1 MLEKYKF
8 SGMLFI
14 FNYFQF
20 FIIGACMGSFLNV
33 VIYRFQNNLSII
45 KPRSFCPKCKN
56 VISIRENIPLISY
69 LIQKGK
75 CLSCNQSIS
84 LRYPLVEL
92 ITGILFAVFVHSSPS
107 FYSYNSNFLFNTFY
121 SWLFLSILI
130 SISLIDIDSFWI
142 PQGLINFGFASGILG
157 LIYMSIFNNDQF
169 INGYLMVKGLS
180 TAAISYG
187 SFELLRYFAK
197 CIFKKDAIGKGDS
210 KLVAMLALWLGPLGI
225 LFAVGISYII
235 ASIYCLIGLFTNLV
249 RLNQVIPF
257 GPFLSLGGL
266 LVWLLGNDL
275 IIERI
280 LRI

>member
-1 MLEKYKF
+1 ML
-8 SGMLFI
+8 LT

-20 FIIGACMGSFLNV
+20 FIIGTCIGSFLNV
-33 VIYRFQNNLSII
+33 IIYRFQNNLSII

-75 CLSCNQSIS
+75 CLSCNKSIS
-84 LRYPLVEL
+84 FRYPLVEL
-92 ITGILFAVFVHSSPS
+92 ITGVLFAVFVHSSPS

-121 SWLFLSILI
+121 SWLFLSLLI

-157 LIYMSIFNNDQF
+157 LIYISIFNNDQF
-169 INGYLMVKGLS
+169 IDGYLIAKGLS

-187 SFELLRYFAK
+187 CFELLRYFAK

-235 ASIYCLIGLFTNLV
+235 AAIYCLIGLFTNLI

-266 LVWLLGNDL
+266 LVWLLGNDF
-275 IIERI
+275 IIEKI

>member
-1 MLEKYKF
+1 MLKKYNF
-8 SGMLFI
+8 SRMLLS

-20 FIIGACMGSFLNV
+20 FIIGMCIGSFLNV
-33 VIYRFQNNLSII
+33 IIYRFQNNLSII

-75 CLSCNQSIS
+75 CLSCNKSIS
-84 LRYPLVEL
+84 FRYPLVEL
-92 ITGILFAVFVHSSPS
+92 ITGVLFAVFVNSSPS

-121 SWLFLSILI
+121 SWLFLSLLI

-157 LIYMSIFNNDQF
+157 LIYMSIFNNYQF
-169 INGYLMVKGLS
+169 IDAYLIAKGLS
-180 TAAISYG
+180 TSAISYG
-187 SFELLRYFAK
+187 CFELLRYFAK

-235 ASIYCLIGLFTNLV
+235 AAIYCLIGLFTNLI

-266 LVWLLGNDL
+266 LVWFLGNDF
-275 IIERI
+275 IIEKI

>member
-1 MLEKYKF
+1 ML
-8 SGMLFI
+8 LT

-20 FIIGACMGSFLNV
+20 FIIGTCIGSFLNV
-33 VIYRFQNNLSII
+33 IIYRFQNNLSII

-75 CLSCNQSIS
+75 CLSCNKSIS
-84 LRYPLVEL
+84 FRYPLVEL
-92 ITGILFAVFVHSSPS
+92 ITGVLFAVFVHSSPS

-121 SWLFLSILI
+121 SWLFLSLLV

-157 LIYMSIFNNDQF
+157 LIYMSIFNNYQF
-169 INGYLMVKGLS
+169 IDAYLIAKGLS
-180 TAAISYG
+180 TSAISYG
-187 SFELLRYFAK
+187 CFELLRYFAK

-235 ASIYCLIGLFTNLV
+235 AAIYCLIGLFTNLI

-266 LVWLLGNDL
+266 LVWLLGNDF
-275 IIERI
+275 IIEKI